1 MEFKNYYDTLGVDR
15 NASADEIKKAY
26 RKLVRKFHPDVS
38 KEKNAEE
45 KTKELNEAYEVL
57 GDATKRAKYDQL
69 GANWRAGEQFTPPPG
84 WAGGGGGA
92 GEHVYYSSNFDDIG
106 GGQFSDFF
114 ESLFGGGF
122 AGAQRQQR
130 SPFQS
135 RRSVPQKGEDLLS
148 KLSVPLIDAYQGSTL
163 NLTVPITT
171 TDEYG
176 RRSTQAKTLK
186 VKIPAG
192 VKNGQQIRL
201 TGQGA
206 PGVNGG
212 PPGDLIL
219 DIELAEHP
227 HFRVEG
233 SDIYLNLPITPWEA
247 ALGAT
252 IPVPTLGGKV
262 EVKIPAGSHSGQKL
276 RLKGRGLPA
285 KPIGNQYV
293 ILQIYTPSADT
304 SSAKEFYNH
313 MAETFKYNPRENL

>member
-1 MEFKNYYDTLGVDR
+1 MEFKDYYQTLGVSR

-26 RKLVRKFHPDVS
+26 RKLVRKYHPDVS

-57 GDATKRAKYDQL
+57 SDSSKRAKYDQL
-69 GANWRAGEQFTPPPG
+69 GANWRSGEQFTPPPG
-84 WAGGGGGA
+84 WGGGRP
-92 GEHVYYSSNFDDIG
+92 GEHAYYSSDFGDFG

-122 AGAQRQQR
+122 GGAQGQQK
-130 SPFQS
+130 SSFQS
-135 RRSVPQKGEDLLS
+135 RRAAPQKGEDLHS
-148 KLSVPLIDAYQGSTL
+148 KLTVPLIDAYQGTTL

-176 RRSTQAKTLK
+176 RRNTQSKNLK
-186 VKIPAG
+186 VKIPPG

-201 TGQGA
+201 SGQGA
-206 PGVNGG
+206 PGVVGG
-212 PPGDLIL
+212 PAGDLFL

-233 SDIYLNLPITPWEA
+233 SDIYLNLPIAPWEA

-262 EVKIPAGSHSGQKL
+262 EIKIPSGSHSGQKL

-293 ILQIYTPSADT
+293 ILQIYTPPADT
-304 SSAKEFYNH
+304 PAAQEFYQR
-313 MAETFKYNPRENL
+313 MSETFKFNPRENL

>member
-1 MEFKNYYDTLGVDR
+1 MEYKNYYEILGVARD
-15 NASADEIKKAY
+15 ASADEIKKAY

-57 GDATKRAKYDQL
+57 HDDTKRKRYDQL
-69 GANWRAGEQFTPPPG
+69 GANWRQGEQFTPPPG
-84 WAGGGGGA
+84 WGGGSGQHGFYTNDF
-92 GEHVYYSSNFDDIG
+92 GDMG

-135 RRSVPQKGEDLLS
+135 RRNVQQKGEDLRS
-148 KLSVPLIDAYQGSTL
+148 KLTVPLIDAYQGSTL
-163 NLTVPITT
+163 NLTVPISS

-176 RRSTQAKTLK
+176 RRKTQTKSLK

-192 VKNGQQIRL
+192 VTNGQQIRL
-201 TGQGA
+201 AGQGG

-212 PPGDLIL
+212 PPGDLFL

-233 SDIYLNLPITPWEA
+233 HDIYLNLPITPWEA

-252 IPVPTLGGKV
+252 IAVPTLGGKV
-262 EVKIPAGSHSGQKL
+262 ELKIPAGSHSGQKL
-276 RLKGRGLPA
+276 RLKGRGFQA
-285 KPIGNQYV
+285 KQTGNQYV
-293 ILQIYTPSADT
+293 TLQIYTPPADT
-304 SSAKEFYNH
+304 SSAKEFYER
-313 MAETFKYNPRENL
+313 MAETFKFNPRENL